1 MRNDSKTK
9 KCKVGTRFLHAC
21 KHARIHIISYIAGR
35 KIGIDIVKVF
45 LKYYD
50 PNAIIVF
57 KENANIEIVTIAERI
72 EQLSEQM
79 KNISNFEKIK
89 PAVEIAEKNRFGR
102 VIHDNAGYLCANYT
116 NVVGLGISI
125 VVNQELVNS
134 IEQIVYINANGKYKK
149 EKMQF
154 KKMIN
159 KTKQTY
165 LLKD

>member
-1 MRNDSKTK
+1 
-9 KCKVGTRFLHAC
+9 
-21 KHARIHIISYIAGR
+21 
-35 KIGIDIVKVF
+35 
-45 LKYYD
+45 
-50 PNAIIVF
+50 
-57 KENANIEIVTIAERI
+57 
-72 EQLSEQM
+72 M
-79 KNISNFEKIK
+79 KNISNFKKIK

-116 NVVGLGISI
+116 NVIGLGISI

-149 EKMQF
+149 EKMQL